1 MHFASRGGRG
11 RKKQLNFELN
21 LVPFIDVLSVCI
33 CFLLVT
39 AVFINLGSIHVSQAV
54 GSQADKN
61 QKPSGSVVV
70 SMGSG
75 GDIRFEAKEVKG
87 AAGDL
92 SLVTIKG
99 VSGKINYGRAE
110 QWVRAFSSRFTD
122 VKTVM
127 MMPNPTSKYDDL
139 IQLMAMFKKNSMDQ
153 IGVAPL

>member
-1 MHFASRGGRG
+1 MHFASRGRG
-11 RKKQLNFELN
+11 RKKGLNFELN

-54 GSQADKN
+54 GSEADKS
-61 QKPSGSVVV
+61 QKQTGSVTV
-70 SMGSG
+70 SLGSG
-75 GDIRFEAKEVKG
+75 GDVRFEAKGVKG
-87 AAGDL
+87 ISQDF

-99 VSGKINYGRAE
+99 AGGKINYTKTEEWIRS
-110 QWVRAFSSRFTD
+110 FSSRFTS

-153 IGVAPL
+153 IGIAPL